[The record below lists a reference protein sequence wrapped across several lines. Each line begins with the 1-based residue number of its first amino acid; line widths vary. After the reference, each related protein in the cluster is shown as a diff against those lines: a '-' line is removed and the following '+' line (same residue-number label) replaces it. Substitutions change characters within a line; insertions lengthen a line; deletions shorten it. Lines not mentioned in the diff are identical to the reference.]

1 MSTEVEEYILETSS
15 VISDDGATIDLWAEV
30 QFDDFRI
37 ATSGRVAVDI
47 STGDVEICDSALEQW
62 LDRHPNSYAE
72 LMEIAKDLRSD
83 ELEYAEGAEK

>member
-15 VISDDGATIDLWAEV
+15 VISDDGATIDLWTEV

-47 STGDVEICDSALEQW
+47 STGDVKICDSELEQW

-72 LMEIAKDLRSD
+72 LMEMAKDLRSD
-83 ELEYAEGAEK
+83 ELEYAAGSEK